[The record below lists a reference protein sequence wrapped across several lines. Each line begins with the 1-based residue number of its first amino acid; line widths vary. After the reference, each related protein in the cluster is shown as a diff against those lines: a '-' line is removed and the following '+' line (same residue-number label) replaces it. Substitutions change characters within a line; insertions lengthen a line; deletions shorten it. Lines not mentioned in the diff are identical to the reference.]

1 MKIEIPY
8 GDGKVP
14 IEIKGKNPIQLIY
27 PNEVEDVDG
36 EKALLKG
43 LENPIDSKSFDNFLN
58 GAKNILFIVND
69 ATRPTPT
76 AKILNILYNRIKNKN
91 IKFIVAT
98 GVHRIPTEK
107 EYKFIFGD
115 YYADLK
121 DKIFVHES
129 KKKENMVYMGK
140 TSKGTE
146 VYLNKIILEADKIVT
161 IGSVEPHYFAGYTGG
176 RKSFLPGIASFDTIE
191 QNHKYALDAKAKSL
205 ALKGNPVHED
215 MVDALSAVEE
225 KEIFS
230 IQTVLN
236 KKHKIYSVSA
246 GDIHAS
252 FEAAV
257 PKAND
262 VFTVKIREKAD
273 IVVSIVCPPMD
284 IDLYQSQK
292 GIENAKLALKKG
304 GILILVSQCKM
315 GIGDRTFFELLSG
328 EDTPLKV
335 IEKVKRGYKLG
346 YHKSAKIAQLCLEA
360 EIWAVTDIGNRDIES
375 IFIKPFSHI
384 QEAINKAIEK
394 KGEKANIIFF
404 FDGSL
409 SVPQLS

>member
-8 GDGKVP
+8 GDKKVP
-14 IEIKGKNPIQLIY
+14 IEIKGGNPVQLIY
-27 PNEVEDVDG
+27 PNEVEPVD
-36 EKALLKG
+36 EEEALLKG
-43 LENPIDSKSFDNFLN
+43 LENPIGSESFDDFLN

-76 AKILNILYNRIKNKN
+76 AKILNVLYNRIKDKD
-91 IKFIVAT
+91 IKFMVAT
-98 GVHRIPTEK
+98 GTHRIPTEK
-107 EYKFIFGD
+107 EYKFIFGG
-115 YYADLK
+115 YYTNLRK
-121 DKIFVHES
+121 KIFVHES
-129 KKKENMVYMGK
+129 KKRENMVYMGK
-140 TSKGTE
+140 TLRGTE
-146 VYLNKIILEADKIVT
+146 VYLNKMILEADKIVT

-176 RKSFLPGIASFDTIE
+176 RKSFLPGTASFDTIE
-191 QNHKYALDAKAKSL
+191 QNHKYALYPEAKPL

-215 MVDALSAVEE
+215 MVDALSAIKG

-236 KKHKIYSVSA
+236 KKHNIYSVST

-252 FEAAV
+252 FKTAIS
-257 PKAND
+257 KADD
-262 VFTVKIREKAD
+262 VFAVKIREKAD

-284 IDLYQSQK
+284 MDLYQSQK

-328 EDTPLKV
+328 EETPLKV
-335 IEKVKRGYKLG
+335 IEKVKKGYKLG
-346 YHKSAKIAQLCLEA
+346 YHKSTKIAQLCLEA

-375 IFIKPFSHI
+375 IFIKPFSRI
-384 QEAINKAIEK
+384 QEAVDKAIEK
-394 KGEKANIIFF
+394 KGKRANIIFF

-409 SVPQLS
+409 SVPKLS